1 MNIDERLEL
10 QKMISVNGTTDQTNL
25 IRQLKHSDILRYE
38 INKLIELKAQ
48 YIDDVEKINLEGM
61 VECSFL
67 NTYYN
72 DIYNRLRKD
81 ELNIDILFQFLDVL
95 KNIEEEKIDQHEGSF
110 KVGKLLKEIYVDS
123 ALRKAKKLDELYPN
137 DKELE
142 NKGID
147 INWKTFK
154 QSHKN

>member
-1 MNIDERLEL
+1 MAFSKTSLSFTI
-10 QKMISVNGTTDQTNL
+10 T
-25 IRQLKHSDILRYE
+25 
-38 INKLIELKAQ
+38 IES
-48 YIDDVEKINLEGM
+48 Y
-61 VECSFL
+61 
-67 NTYYN
+67 
-72 DIYNRLRKD
+72 
-81 ELNIDILFQFLDVL
+81 ILFQFLDVL